1 MQELGKWTGGIRFFL
16 KNKAYMA
23 FLSLTAVLSYGFLV
37 THQTVGIDDTPYAYY
52 FEEGLNAIVGRWF
65 LYLANKVFHVS
76 DFSPFMTDL
85 AGVLILMA
93 AAVVWCCLLRCVCGD
108 KVPFWGYMFFGC
120 IFISSPLISEV
131 YTYYLH
137 NGVSVGY
144 LCTGIS
150 LCFFQELKGLL
161 GRGGSQAAGSRRQS
175 GSGKQDPGG
184 RRRLLLAGL
193 GSAVFLWIALGC
205 YESFMIVWLLG
216 VVLMLLTERYMGE
229 SPRILLSLVWAAGV
243 AVAAILLRSVMIPA
257 VIAAF
262 GLGGMRDE
270 AVQRSVT
277 EMLSWMF
284 EEGAAAEFAM
294 IVKRFYVMYG
304 VFAYAYYPIRIFVY
318 SAVFMLFFSV
328 WRGIRQRS
336 AWIPALTAGSF
347 GVCFLLAVIEGK
359 ATFYR
364 SAQFLPVMC
373 GYGAFLFV
381 YAVQGLRGA
390 GCPRVREGVPA
401 GGEDAPNEKES
412 LPVRPGA
419 VRGAFARAAGGA
431 AFLALCAVL
440 WNQCFDMN
448 RWFYVDWM
456 KYEAAKDTVGRIAQE
471 LERGFDT
478 SKPVVFTG
486 QYEVPREI
494 IADAYVPYGTE
505 VFFKLK
511 RWTDPIDGHLL
522 EKFYRGYGIWVAQT
536 PALSVI
542 EWGRNA
548 FGDDSELVRFFAMHG
563 YEIKPCLEPE
573 RYAGLEVYS
582 LELPGFPEAGSIVDV
597 GDCIVVHF

>member
-85 AGVLILMA
+85 VGVLILMA

-161 GRGGSQAAGSRRQS
+161 GRGGR
-175 GSGKQDPGG
+175 KK
-184 RRRLLLAGL
+184 LLLAGL

-304 VFAYAYYPIRIFVY
+304 VFAYAYYPIRIFVAGHPAEERMD
-318 SAVFMLFFSV
+318 SGADGGELWRVLSAGGDRGEGDLLPLGAVFARYVRVRRFLVCVCGSGAEG
-328 WRGIRQRS
+328 RGM
-336 AWIPALTAGSF
+336 P
-347 GVCFLLAVIEGK
+347 E
-359 ATFYR
+359 
-364 SAQFLPVMC
+364 
-373 GYGAFLFV
+373 
-381 YAVQGLRGA
+381 GA
-390 GCPRVREGVPA
+390 GGSACR
-401 GGEDAPNEKES
+401 GG
-412 LPVRPGA
+412 R
-419 VRGAFARAAGGA
+419 
-431 AFLALCAVL
+431 CA
-440 WNQCFDMN
+440 
-448 RWFYVDWM
+448 
-456 KYEAAKDTVGRIAQE
+456 
-471 LERGFDT
+471 
-478 SKPVVFTG
+478 
-486 QYEVPREI
+486 
-494 IADAYVPYGTE
+494 
-505 VFFKLK
+505 
-511 RWTDPIDGHLL
+511 
-522 EKFYRGYGIWVAQT
+522 
-536 PALSVI
+536 
-542 EWGRNA
+542 
-548 FGDDSELVRFFAMHG
+548 
-563 YEIKPCLEPE
+563 
-573 RYAGLEVYS
+573 
-582 LELPGFPEAGSIVDV
+582 
-597 GDCIVVHF
+597 